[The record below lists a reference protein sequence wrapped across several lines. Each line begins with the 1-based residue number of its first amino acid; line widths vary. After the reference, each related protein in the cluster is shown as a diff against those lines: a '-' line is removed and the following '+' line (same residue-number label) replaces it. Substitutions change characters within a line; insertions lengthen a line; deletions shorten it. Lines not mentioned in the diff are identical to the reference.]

1 MAELARGTV
10 IDRPWGKTLAALASR
25 GLTGQLTVT
34 DGDKRYILVFT
45 DGAIAGA
52 RSPSASD
59 SAIRIA
65 MSAGIINS
73 TQAGDLSRKLAAN
86 PNSDEVSLVAQ
97 AANLP
102 PDQVRKVRRRAIAQQ
117 AARSFALEKGNF
129 ILEDSQ
135 SVPSFPESAID
146 VRAIVFMGARQM
158 LTEQRLAADFA
169 SFPSQLQLVPAAVAS
184 LPQFGF
190 AESERGIL
198 ELLNSGPRT
207 LAELDAASTGIEPR
221 MVRAVVYAL
230 YCAGALAADTA
241 RQVARPSKGVNQS
254 QSNLVPPAPIVE
266 RSSNRISGRVGAS
279 AVAAAAGQPVA
290 ASASGH
296 VAGAV
301 TGPSSAPRPT
311 MAPSP
316 ASASRPTMA
325 PSPAAPPATPRTVT
339 PSKLAA
345 TAASA
350 GQRVDTGG
358 APIGAASPAGS
369 APVATSASNSV
380 TGAANSRPSGRAA
393 NGSAPPANRVAAMP
407 RGTNNPAGSEA
418 AADGVAA
425 LIAERIALLKRGAS
439 HFELLGVAEE
449 TPTEALRT
457 AYFTLAR
464 QLHPDKLTA
473 LGLVEIKQEA
483 QRLFAQ
489 INTAFS
495 TLTNPER
502 RQQYLAVMR
511 QGGEA
516 AVRAKQEAA
525 EAQATRILAAE
536 EAFHKGEQALRRN
549 QFDVAAQAF
558 AAAIELNADEGDYH
572 AMLAWSKFCLATDK
586 NAAAAETRRMLDKA
600 VKLAPRSLNAVLYY
614 GRVERMLGNAAAAI
628 RHFEDVL
635 ARSPGN
641 SEAAS
646 ELRVLKQRKQSD
658 SQEKAAKAKPGLFS
672 RSKK

>member
-1 MAELARGTV
+1 M
-10 IDRPWGKTLAALASR
+10 
-25 GLTGQLTVT
+25 
-34 DGDKRYILVFT
+34 
-45 DGAIAGA
+45 
-52 RSPSASD
+52 
-59 SAIRIA
+59 
-65 MSAGIINS
+65 
-73 TQAGDLSRKLAAN
+73 
-86 PNSDEVSLVAQ
+86 
-97 AANLP
+97 
-102 PDQVRKVRRRAIAQQ
+102 
-117 AARSFALEKGNF
+117 
-129 ILEDSQ
+129 
-135 SVPSFPESAID
+135 
-146 VRAIVFMGARQM
+146 
-158 LTEQRLAADFA
+158 
-169 SFPSQLQLVPAAVAS
+169 AAV
-184 LPQFGF
+184 
-190 AESERGIL
+190 
-198 ELLNSGPRT
+198 
-207 LAELDAASTGIEPR
+207 
-221 MVRAVVYAL
+221 
-230 YCAGALAADTA
+230 
-241 RQVARPSKGVNQS
+241 
-254 QSNLVPPAPIVE
+254 
-266 RSSNRISGRVGAS
+266 
-279 AVAAAAGQPVA
+279 
-290 ASASGH
+290 
-296 VAGAV
+296 
-301 TGPSSAPRPT
+301 
-311 MAPSP
+311 
-316 ASASRPTMA
+316 
-325 PSPAAPPATPRTVT
+325 
-339 PSKLAA
+339 
-345 TAASA
+345 
-350 GQRVDTGG
+350 
-358 APIGAASPAGS
+358 
-369 APVATSASNSV
+369 
-380 TGAANSRPSGRAA
+380 
-393 NGSAPPANRVAAMP
+393 P